1 MATAVDSKRSRQCH
15 GRRAAKRA
23 LCPALSWLIAAA
35 FLGCSHEQCDDKGP
49 AAIQAVVP
57 HLTPDVVSNLVQEAT
72 LCIADAMADANTPP
86 FYTPTTDKAPVAY
99 SLRVEPKSDFSFGM
113 GSTVS
118 VRTKGTSAP
127 YMAIRVPLHVGPST
141 CLWGV
146 YVCVKPGGGFANE
159 NPGWVIAEGSTN
171 AAPVATL
178 GDEVRLYAQLR
189 QSLQ

>member
-1 MATAVDSKRSRQCH
+1 MRYMRYALYSTA
-15 GRRAAKRA
+15 A
-23 LCPALSWLIAAA
+23 LLVAVT
-35 FLGCSHEQCDDKGP
+35 FLGCSHEQCDDQGP

-57 HLTPDVVSNLVQEAT
+57 HLTTDIVGNLVREAT
-72 LCIADAMADANTPP
+72 LCIADAMADANAPP

-99 SLRVEPKSDFSFGM
+99 SLRVEPASDFSFGM

-127 YMAIRVPLHVGPST
+127 YMAVRVPLHVGPST

-146 YVCVKPGGGFANE
+146 YVCVKPGGGFANA

-171 AAPVATL
+171 AAPVVSL

-189 QSLQ
+189 QSL